1 MSDKIEWALDS
12 IKQNL
17 VVSDAVNQGMSRD
30 EQLGFARQ
38 LLQGSSSVKDQRC
51 GEFTKQFG
59 NLEISF
65 DTDRG
70 EKVVTDIVN
79 KTSGKDLYDT
89 PEQLYRARS
98 ESSAS
103 NQRDALVGIDDKSTM
118 DLCKA
123 TTPEEKKIASKVLE
137 DLLNGK
143 DVSAE
148 LNSSPT
154 SSRGILAVVKQDL
167 LQLSE
172 GAGGK
177 VGTENTEGLATDFER
192 SRFIDFTTVKG
203 ERVAIEESQFGV
215 IKDMKVNSAVLP
227 FNLIPSF
234 KSTNDVYDRPG
245 EAELRAQQE
254 KAEHPNRGLLEIM
267 AGKPLDGNIIIE
279 KAADR
284 SRDDVK
290 AMENKCYES

>member
-1 MSDKIEWALDS
+1 MSDKIEWALDG

-38 LLQGSSSVKDQRC
+38 LVQGSSNVKDQRC

-79 KTSGKDLYDT
+79 RTSGKDLYDT
-89 PEQLYRARS
+89 PEQLYQARR

-103 NQRDALVGIDDKSTM
+103 NQRDAMVGIDDRSTVA
-118 DLCKA
+118 LCKA
-123 TTPEEKKIASKVLE
+123 TTAEEKKIASKVLE

-143 DVSAE
+143 DVSAQ
-148 LNSSPT
+148 LNSSPN
-154 SSRGILAVVKQDL
+154 SAREILAVVKQDL
-167 LQLSE
+167 FQLSN

-177 VGTENTEGLATDFER
+177 VGTENTEGRATDFER

-203 ERVAIEESQFGV
+203 ERVAIEENQFGV
-215 IKDMKVNSAVLP
+215 IKDMKINTAVLP
-227 FNLIPSF
+227 FNLIPSY
-234 KSTNDVYDRPG
+234 KSTMDVYDRVG
-245 EAELRAQQE
+245 EAEARAQQE

-267 AGKPLDGNIIIE
+267 AGKPLDGNIIIDR
-279 KAADR
+279 AAER
-284 SRDDVK
+284 SQEDVNGYGK
-290 AMENKCYES
+290 